1 MPGLTGILRE
11 PPLLE
16 DSSCGGGFKPKG
28 APPWFVTSD
37 GMLWCGICALLAIA
51 TALTV
56 LSFVG
61 GA

>member
-1 MPGLTGILRE
+1 MM
-11 PPLLE
+11 
-16 DSSCGGGFKPKG
+16 SKG
-28 APPWFVTSD
+28 V
-37 GMLWCGICALLAIA
+37 LYCGICALLAIA